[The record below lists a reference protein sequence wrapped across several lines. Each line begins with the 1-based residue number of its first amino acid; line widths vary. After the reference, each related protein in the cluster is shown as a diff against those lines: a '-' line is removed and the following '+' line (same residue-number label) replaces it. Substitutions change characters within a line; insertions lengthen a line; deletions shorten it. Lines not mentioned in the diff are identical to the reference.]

1 MCRGSVCVEE
11 GNDLAWARFVM
22 VHWSYGFK
30 PKRLS
35 WLCCWHF
42 KPIYGEKQCQ
52 CRSKSYGLKKNVFPY
67 ADKCPRY
74 FQLQVLSWKVE
85 DSAPA
90 FSFST
95 SARLRETFVS
105 PSTVTWQRFPKRTW
119 VAQIPGM
126 KQNKEK
132 KKPPK
137 RLTTLY
143 LNVFFFCQDKH
154 MHIATSSIFRND
166 LFTNLP
172 NETITVFSSAFYW
185 TSLSQRVMTIP
196 AHSCYEFHHSC
207 REWGN

>member
-1 MCRGSVCVEE
+1 MSPLFSV
-11 GNDLAWARFVM
+11 ASFVM
-22 VHWSYGFK
+22 KGGGFCASVQFQYISK
-30 PKRLS
+30 AERNICFSFYCYLATFPKADLGCPNS
-35 WLCCWHF
+35 WH
-42 KPIYGEKQCQ
+42 EAKQ
-52 CRSKSYGLKKNVFPY
+52 RRKKN
-67 ADKCPRY
+67 
-74 FQLQVLSWKVE
+74 
-85 DSAPA
+85 
-90 FSFST
+90 
-95 SARLRETFVS
+95 
-105 PSTVTWQRFPKRTW
+105 
-119 VAQIPGM
+119 
-126 KQNKEK
+126 
-132 KKPPK
+132 PK